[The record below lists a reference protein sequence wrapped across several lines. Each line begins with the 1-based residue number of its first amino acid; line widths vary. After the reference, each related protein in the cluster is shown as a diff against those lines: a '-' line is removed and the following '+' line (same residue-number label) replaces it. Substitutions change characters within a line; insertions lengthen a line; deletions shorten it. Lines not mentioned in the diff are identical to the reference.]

1 MFKQANQRVIMDDQK
16 KEYLERKRQLI
27 SILNDIEEDIGVRDS
42 VAMDLVEFDD
52 DDVIAVLAHYGS
64 KPDED
69 TMLLNSCGESLGE
82 IWIRKDAFNEELFS
96 KLTNVAKTGVL
107 FVAEQIKKEWVKKY
121 SLDRDVYIYKKE
133 KNK

>member
-27 SILNDIEEDIGVRDS
+27 SILNDLEEDIGVRDS

>member
-1 MFKQANQRVIMDDQK
+1 MDDQK

>member
-1 MFKQANQRVIMDDQK
+1 VFKQANQRVIMDDQK

-27 SILNDIEEDIGVRDS
+27 SILNDLEEDIGVRDS